1 MIAFDGNVTDD
12 SGSSKILRR
21 DVVQKMRD
29 VEQRKRCRTERCT

>member
-21 DVVQKMRD
+21 DVVMSF
-29 VEQRKRCRTERCT
+29 VEQKGVPNV